1 MGYVEIALYGIGG
14 LVALAIVSF
23 FILSAFYRKPGPE
36 EAIVRTGVGG
46 LKVQTGKGMIIVPV
60 AHAAD
65 KMDLSVKRIEI
76 AREGED
82 GLICQDNIRA
92 DIRVAF
98 YVRVNNQQSDIMQV
112 AEMLNPKRASE
123 INQLRELFEAKFSEA
138 QTSIS
143 LEADAGQK

>member
-76 AREGED
+76 ALS
-82 GLICQDNIRA
+82 LIHI
-92 DIRVAF
+92 
-98 YVRVNNQQSDIMQV
+98 
-112 AEMLNPKRASE
+112 
-123 INQLRELFEAKFSEA
+123 
-138 QTSIS
+138 
-143 LEADAGQK
+143 